1 MRKAFRGT
9 GRANPGRRPALQ
21 AVFLADVLLGLV
33 SFGLNTFCG
42 ETLKTTQLQ
51 RSITYLNC
59 ASRLGLQLPAFSLH
73 NTSHWHLLLGTG
85 GLQLQHL
92 KVLLT

>member
-9 GRANPGRRPALQ
+9 GRANPGRGPALQ
-21 AVFLADVLLGLV
+21 AVFLADVILGLV
-33 SFGLNTFCG
+33 SFDLNTICG
-42 ETLKTTQLQ
+42 ETLKTTQSQ
-51 RSITYLNC
+51 RSINHSYC

-73 NTSHWHLLLGTG
+73 NTLHWHLLLGTG